1 MSTTAP
7 TQPGPDGDGQADGH
21 LPARP
26 PQAQSGRDNQQPG
39 TSTGTPTHSS
49 ARTSTPSTPG
59 TAETAGQRPGI
70 RGSGGGDNSSP
81 SPLLR
86 LRDAAA
92 VEDRSSTEK
101 KEGEWKRGSTAPVRG
116 GVLAALGLFQRA
128 TPRELWSLV
137 LPHQRCD
144 RSIRDALG
152 DLRDAGKVRVE
163 LRLPDGRKLWC
174 LTPAGRRD
182 AATLLPA
189 GAKLAAARPVREKRA
204 AAYSQHALDVVA
216 TAGLLAK
223 AGIGHLE
230 AFSTEVEH
238 RLPGR
243 RALFADLVL
252 RDPGA
257 DVPVLLVEVDR
268 ENEGN
273 GTLLEKLITYR
284 AWCELPARG
293 VNRKDFEAS
302 LAKPGPAVNT
312 LRLWSALYPATG
324 REGLPPV
331 ALVLEAGRKR
341 RRPGD
346 KPLTPAQKKAKQERD
361 DKRLLRR
368 IEAVEA
374 ASENIWAPLAVRK
387 EGVTARYYHQ
397 ALPVVAT
404 TLSHLRR
411 FGADGE
417 VWIRF
422 GRPGWHTLADALD
435 NEDGDQLLERQ
446 LAALAGQRRQ
456 REEAERLGAERERQ
470 QAELERAAAEVQRR
484 EADRARQEAEDA
496 AERERRRPACGRCS
510 AKLSDQRW
518 ADMVRAGVWGDDGLC
533 DDCRQAEADQRAQA
547 EAARARAA
555 AEAAAVEEKRTG
567 SWWRRS

>member
-1 MSTTAP
+1 
-7 TQPGPDGDGQADGH
+7 
-21 LPARP
+21 
-26 PQAQSGRDNQQPG
+26 
-39 TSTGTPTHSS
+39 
-49 ARTSTPSTPG
+49 
-59 TAETAGQRPGI
+59 
-70 RGSGGGDNSSP
+70 SGGGDNSSP

-116 GVLAALGLFQRA
+116 GVLAALALFQRA
-128 TPRELWSLV
+128 TPRELWPLV
-137 LPHQRCD
+137 LPHQRSD
-144 RSIRDALG
+144 RSVRDALG
-152 DLRDAGKVRVE
+152 DLCDAGKVRE
-163 LRLPDGRKLWC
+163 KLTLPDGRKLWY

-182 AATLLPA
+182 ATTLLPA
-189 GAKLAAARPVREKRA
+189 GTKLAAARPVREKRA
-204 AAYSQHALDVVA
+204 AAYSEHALDVVA

-238 RLPGR
+238 KLPGR
-243 RALFADLVL
+243 RSLFADLVL
-252 RDPGA
+252 RDPGT

-268 ENEGN
+268 ENEGP
-273 GTLLEKLITYR
+273 GTLVAKLAAYR
-284 AWCELPARG
+284 TWCELPARG
-293 VNRKDFEAS
+293 VNRKDFDAA
-302 LAKPGPAVNT
+302 LLKPGPASNA
-312 LRLWSALYPATG
+312 LRLWSALYPPTG

-341 RRPGD
+341 PRPGTA
-346 KPLTPAQKKAKQERD
+346 PLTPAQKKAKQERD

-374 ASENIWAPLAVRK
+374 GSENIWAPRPVPVK
-387 EGVTARYYHQ
+387 GVTARDWHQ

-435 NEDGDQLLERQ
+435 NEDGDRLLERQ
-446 LAALAGQRRQ
+446 LAALERQRRQ
-456 REEAERLGAERERQ
+456 REEAERQRRKAQRQREQAERERLEAEQ
-470 QAELERAAAEVQRR
+470 EQAERERL
-484 EADRARQEAEDA
+484 A
-496 AERERRRPACGRCS
+496 AERERREADRKRREAERESRRPLCPRCS
-510 AKLSDQRW
+510 AKLSETVTRPESQ
-518 ADMVRAGVWGDDGLC
+518 
-533 DDCRQAEADQRAQA
+533 
-547 EAARARAA
+547 EAAQM
-555 AEAAAVEEKRTG
+555 AVHLTVTLVQWFTSGAVTRVP
-567 SWWRRS
+567 

>member
-1 MSTTAP
+1 M
-7 TQPGPDGDGQADGH
+7 
-21 LPARP
+21 
-26 PQAQSGRDNQQPG
+26 
-39 TSTGTPTHSS
+39 
-49 ARTSTPSTPG
+49 
-59 TAETAGQRPGI
+59 
-70 RGSGGGDNSSP
+70 
-81 SPLLR
+81 
-86 LRDAAA
+86 
-92 VEDRSSTEK
+92 
-101 KEGEWKRGSTAPVRG
+101 RG

-128 TPRELWSLV
+128 TPRELWPLV
-137 LPHQRCD
+137 LPHQRSD

-152 DLRDAGKVRVE
+152 DLRDAGKVREE

-182 AATLLPA
+182 AAALLSA

-204 AAYSQHALDVVA
+204 AAYSEHALDVVA

-230 AFSTEVEH
+230 AFSTEVQH
-238 RLPGR
+238 KLPGR
-243 RALFADLVL
+243 RTLFADLVL

-257 DVPVLLVEVDR
+257 NVPVLLVEVDR

-273 GTLLEKLITYR
+273 GTLLEKLTAYR
-284 AWCELPARG
+284 TWCELPARG
-293 VNRKDFEAS
+293 VSRKDFEAS

-341 RRPGD
+341 PRPGT

-361 DKRLLRR
+361 DKRLLGR

-374 ASENIWAPLAVRK
+374 ASENLWAPSAARK
-387 EGVTARYYHQ
+387 EGVSARYYHQ

-435 NEDGDQLLERQ
+435 NPDGDQLLERQ
-446 LAALAGQRRQ
+446 LAALHRR
-456 REEAERLGAERERQ
+456 REEAERLRVEFEREQAERERVA
-470 QAELERAAAEVQRR
+470 AELRRR
-484 EADRARQEAEDA
+484 EADRARQEAEEA

-510 AKLSDQRW
+510 ATLSDQRW

-533 DDCRQAEADQRAQA
+533 DACRQADADQRAQA
-547 EAARARAA
+547 PAEAECERAA
-555 AEAAAVEEKRTG
+555 AEAAAAEERRAG
-567 SWWRRS
+567 SWWRRT